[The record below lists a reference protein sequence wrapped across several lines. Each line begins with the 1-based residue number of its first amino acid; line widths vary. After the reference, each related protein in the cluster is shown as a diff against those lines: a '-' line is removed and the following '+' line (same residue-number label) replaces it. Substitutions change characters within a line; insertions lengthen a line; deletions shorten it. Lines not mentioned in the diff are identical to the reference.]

1 MKLFNTKDHQFKEI
15 NEKPFKLEKDIQT
28 LTEDNLEQI
37 FGLEFV
43 KSEYSL
49 NSFRIDSL
57 CFDKQ
62 TQSFVIIEY
71 KNTKN
76 YSVIDQGYSYLS
88 LMLNN
93 KSDFILEYNETMD
106 KNLRKKD
113 IDWSQSRVIFVSP
126 SYTRYQ
132 KESINF
138 KDLPIELWEIKKF
151 ENDTV
156 MYLPIKS
163 SKTTESIKTIS
174 SNDENIDTVTKEV
187 KTYTEEEHL
196 EGKPEKIL
204 ELYDTLK
211 NEVLNLGDVTLKS
224 NKQNIVFVGNK
235 RNIIDIV
242 IQKAKIKIYIN
253 LKYTEIED
261 YKKVVRDVSS
271 VGKWGVG
278 DCEFDFSSIDELD
291 YLMSLIKQ
299 SYKKNG

>member
-1 MKLFNTKDHQFKEI
+1 MKLFNTKDNQFKEI
-15 NEKPFKLEKDIQT
+15 NEKPFKLEKDIQGI
-28 LTEDNLEQI
+28 TENNMEQV

-49 NSFRIDSL
+49 NNFRIDSL

-106 KNLRKKD
+106 TNLRKND
-113 IDWSQSRVIFVSP
+113 IDLSQSKVIFVSP

-151 ENDTV
+151 ENDSV

-174 SNDENIDTVTKEV
+174 SKDENIDTVTKEV

-196 EGKPEKIL
+196 EGKSEKIL
-204 ELYDTLK
+204 ELYETLK

-235 RNIIDIV
+235 RNIIDVV
-242 IQKAKIKIYIN
+242 IQKSKIKIYIN
-253 LKYTEIED
+253 LKYTEIDD

-278 DCEFDFSSIDELD
+278 ECEFDFNNTDDLD